1 MSRQGIIWHSFV
13 PNHLNQCSEKMETTI
28 YEDQAKALV
37 AEMKQL
43 IEAKGINNGNA
54 LEEAGLSQE
63 IVGRI
68 FNGEQLPSLSEFL
81 ALCQISGISFQLPT
95 VETPNTPM

>member
-1 MSRQGIIWHSFV
+1 
-13 PNHLNQCSEKMETTI
+13 METTI
-28 YEDQAKALV
+28 YEDKAKSLI

-43 IEAKGINNGNA
+43 IDAKGLNNGNTM
-54 LEEAGLSQE
+54 EEAGLNQE
-63 IVGRI
+63 LVEKI

-81 ALCQISGISFQLPT
+81 ALCQISGISFQLPA

>member
-1 MSRQGIIWHSFV
+1 
-13 PNHLNQCSEKMETTI
+13 METTV
-28 YEDQAKALV
+28 YEDQAKSLIT
-37 AEMKQL
+37 EMKQL

-63 IVGRI
+63 LADKI
-68 FNGEQLPSLSEFL
+68 FKGEQLPTLSEFL
-81 ALCQISGISFQLPT
+81 ALCQISGLSFQLPT

>member
-1 MSRQGIIWHSFV
+1 
-13 PNHLNQCSEKMETTI
+13 METTV
-28 YEDQAKALV
+28 YEDQAKSLI

-63 IVGRI
+63 LADKI
-68 FNGEQLPSLSEFL
+68 FKGEQLPTLSEFL
-81 ALCQISGISFQLPT
+81 ALCQISGLSFQLPT